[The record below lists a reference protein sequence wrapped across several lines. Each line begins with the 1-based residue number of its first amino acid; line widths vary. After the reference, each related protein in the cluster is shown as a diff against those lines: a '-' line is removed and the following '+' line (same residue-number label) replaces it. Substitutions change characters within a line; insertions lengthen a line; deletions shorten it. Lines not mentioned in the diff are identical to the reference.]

1 MIATSIPAAAREYI
15 DMGWMPTP
23 VKAGAKAPIGNDWQK
38 KRFTSD
44 EVGAAFR
51 ADANIGLLL
60 GEPSAGLIDV
70 DVDSPLALRLT
81 HILPGTKMIHGR
93 EGNRSSHFW
102 YQVTGAIPP
111 MTQFKD
117 PISGSMIIEL
127 RSTGGQTVVPPS
139 RYTSGDSSLELRWES
154 FETPGP
160 VTADVLLLAVARV
173 AAITML
179 ATHWKQ
185 AGSRHVTAL
194 ALAGTLLRGGLS
206 IPDAEAF
213 IESVCDAADD
223 EEVEDRV
230 AAVAYTAE
238 RMAKDEPATGATSL
252 AELLDPK
259 VVQALQKWLRLKS
272 CSTSTREQATD
283 GAHEWDAPML
293 FEEVETPLIPASL
306 LPGAFGRFALA
317 LANAAEIPEA
327 LSVMTILGAISAAAA
342 KLFEVS
348 PNAGWG
354 EPVNI
359 YTMIVLPP
367 ANNKSLVIRS
377 AMQPIDSWEFGKRQ
391 ALAAAIRDAQSE
403 RKNQESQILS
413 LRAKAAKETNPDK
426 QKDLFWKVKQLE
438 ANLTVVPV
446 APQIYLNDVTPETLA
461 TAVCEQNGRIGLIS
475 DEGGIIETMGGLYS
489 KGHAN
494 YDILLKGID
503 GGRMRLKRKDR
514 DLDVNPILTI
524 ALVVQPQILRNMSD
538 HKALQGRGLRERFLF
553 VLPQSR
559 LGYRTLE
566 TAPVPTDIATAYHQ
580 AMQQLLDIEPK
591 SDCGIELPRRLTLA
605 ADAKAAWQSFR
616 HEVEAMLRPDGKLSP
631 CQGWGG
637 KIVGFSL
644 RIAGLMHVA
653 EHGESKLQIG
663 VGTMQ
668 NALTMAR
675 LLIDHAL
682 AAFGQM
688 QDDQPTEDAKA
699 VLAWITQA
707 GAASF
712 RRSDC
717 LRKFHGRFTTKKRF
731 DAALA
736 VLIDRS
742 VIGPVRAETTTAGK
756 RGTMLYDV
764 NPTLLEQS
772 K

>member
-23 VKAGAKAPIGNDWQK
+23 VKAGAKAPIGNNWQNR
-38 KRFTSD
+38 RFTSD

-81 HILPGTKMIHGR
+81 HILPGTKLIHGR

-102 YQVTGAIPP
+102 YQVTGVIPP
-111 MTQFKD
+111 TTQFKD
-117 PISGSMIIEL
+117 PVSGSMIIEL

-139 RYTSGDSSLELRWES
+139 TYNNGGNSLALCWES
-154 FETPGP
+154 FEAPGA
-160 VTADVLLLAVARV
+160 VSAEILLLAVTRV
-173 AAITML
+173 AAITL
-179 ATHWKQ
+179 VATSWKQ
-185 AGSRHVTAL
+185 VGSRHVTAL
-194 ALAGTLLRGGLS
+194 ALAGTLLRGGFS
-206 IPDAEAF
+206 VADAEAF
-213 IESVCDAADD
+213 IELVCDAADD

-230 AAVAYTAE
+230 KAVAYTAE
-238 RMAKDEPATGATSL
+238 RMAKNEPATGATAL

-259 VVQALQKWLRLKS
+259 IVKAMQKWLSLKPS
-272 CSTSTREQATD
+272 SDSALSQSVDTKP
-283 GAHEWDAPML
+283 EWDALIL
-293 FEEVETPLIPASL
+293 FDEIVTPVIPGSL
-306 LPGAFGRFALA
+306 LPGIYGQFAVSLA
-317 LANAAEIPEA
+317 EAGEVPEA
-327 LSVMTILGAISAAAA
+327 LAAMATLGVISAAVA
-342 KLFEVS
+342 KRFEVT
-348 PNAGWG
+348 PFPGWS

-359 YTMIVLPP
+359 YIMAPLPP
-367 ANNKSLVIRS
+367 AHNKSLVTNKCTG
-377 AMQPIDSWEFGKRQ
+377 PIDTWEFCKRQ
-391 ALAAAIRDAQSE
+391 ALEAAIREAQSE
-403 RKNQESQILS
+403 RKNQESLILS
-413 LRAKAAKETNPDK
+413 KRAKAAKATNPDD
-426 QKDLFWKVKQLE
+426 QKALFSEVKTLE

-446 APQIYLNDVTPETLA
+446 APQVYLNDVTPETLT
-461 TAVCEQNGRIGLIS
+461 TAICEQGGRIALMS
-475 DEGGIIETMGGLYS
+475 DEGGIMETMGGLYS
-489 KGHAN
+489 NGHAN
-494 YDILLKGID
+494 YDVLLKGID
-503 GGRMRLKRKDR
+503 GGRIRLKRKDR
-514 DLDVNPILTI
+514 DIDVNPIITI
-524 ALVVQPQILRNMSD
+524 LLIVQPKVLHNMFEN
-538 HKALQGRGLRERFLF
+538 KALQGRGLLERFLY
-553 VLPQSR
+553 VLSQSR
-559 LGYRTLE
+559 LGYRALVNKPIPE
-566 TAPVPTDIATAYHQ
+566 AISKGYHEAVQ
-580 AMQQLLDIEPK
+580 RLLDIPPIVE
-591 SDCGIELPRRLTLA
+591 CGLELPRRLTLA
-605 ADAKAAWQSFR
+605 ADAHAAWQQFR
-616 HEVEAMLRPDGKLSP
+616 HEIEVMLRPDGKLSP

-653 EHGESKLQIG
+653 EHGESKLQIS

-712 RRSDC
+712 HRSDC

-736 VLIDRS
+736 VLIDRNI
-742 VIGPVRAETTTAGK
+742 IGPMRTETTTSGK
-756 RGTMLYDV
+756 RGTMSYDV
-764 NPTLLEQS
+764 NPALLEQGA
-772 K
+772 